1 MPFYPLNG
9 KEAVFLLLIF
19 VMTGIFSHFQPYFIA
34 PSLVP
39 YTYVLFLFL
48 LVLAY
53 FPVVRPADPLALA
66 KFLALVLGA
75 IYAIM
80 IVLVEIIGRHN
91 YSPASIVVLAG
102 AVLSPLIAGWIYCH
116 TLPVRTVR

>member
-1 MPFYPLNG
+1 MPWYPLTG
-9 KEAVFLLLIF
+9 KEAVFLLLVF
-19 VMTGIFSHFQPYFIA
+19 VMTGIFSHFQPYFIV

-48 LVLAY
+48 LLLAY

-75 IYAIM
+75 IFAVM

-91 YSPASIVVLAG
+91 YSMGSIVVLVG
-102 AVLSPLIAGWIYCH
+102 VVLSPIIAGWIYRLL
-116 TLPVRTVR
+116 LPARTVR